1 LKSAQLVAPRTI
13 EIREMPEAA
22 DPGSGEILVKLRS
35 VGICGSDMHWY
46 LDGSIYGLQAA
57 YPQVL
62 GHEPAG
68 EVIAVGAGVREL
80 KPGDRVSIEPTVSC
94 GQCEWCRRGQ
104 YNNCSSS
111 QFMGSPQLPGLL
123 REYAAI
129 PAHNATVVPEGFS
142 YTQASLIE
150 PLAVIMHML
159 ELVEI
164 RAGDT
169 VAVLGSGPIGLL
181 AAAVAKNAGAAQVFM
196 ADKLP
201 HRIRM
206 ARDLGATAAVPI
218 EQFGELIADV
228 TRGRGVDL
236 AIDAAGAD
244 QTINGALAVTRPGGT
259 CVMIGIPNHT
269 PVSVDLFSLQAKE
282 IRFQPVKRSNHR
294 SEPAIELLAAGAV
307 SEAIV
312 THRVGIEQ
320 APGAFEM
327 LAEYRDGIGKLA
339 IEFPAL

>member
-13 EIREMPEAA
+13 EVREIPLPA
-22 DPGSGEILVKLRS
+22 DPGPGEILVKLRS

-46 LDGSIYGLQAA
+46 LEGNVYGFPAA

-68 EVIAVGAGVREL
+68 EIVAVGSGVAGL
-80 KPGDRVSIEPTVSC
+80 KTGHRVSIEPTVSC
-94 GQCEWCRRGQ
+94 GHCEYCVRGQ
-104 YNNCSSS
+104 HNNCVKSL
-111 QFMGSPQLPGLL
+111 FMGSPQLPGLL
-123 REYAAI
+123 REFATI
-129 PAHNATVVPEGFS
+129 PAHNAELVPDSFS

-150 PLAVIMHML
+150 PVAVIMHML

-164 RAGDT
+164 RPGDT
-169 VAVLGSGPIGLL
+169 VAVLGAGPIGLL
-181 AAAVAKNAGAAQVFM
+181 AAAVARHAGASQVLV

-201 HRIRM
+201 HRIKM
-206 ARDLGATAAVPI
+206 AQDLGATVAVPI
-218 EQFGELIADV
+218 GQLRDAVLDK
-228 TRGRGVDL
+228 TRGRGVDM

-244 QTINGALAVTRPGGT
+244 DTINTALAVTRLGGT
-259 CVMIGIPNHT
+259 FVMIGIPNHA
-269 PVSVDLFSLQAKE
+269 PVPVDLYSLQAKE

-294 SEPAIELLAAGAV
+294 GGPAIALIGAGAIP
-307 SEAIV
+307 EAIV

-339 IEFPAL
+339 VEFPA